1 MVSWVGKGV
10 LVTGLGVDD
19 NVGAGVCVEVDKR
32 AATGVVSKE
41 SQEDKNRI
49 RSKTIVVFISLV

>member
-1 MVSWVGKGV
+1 M
-10 LVTGLGVDD
+10 VTGLGVDD

-32 AATGVVSKE
+32 AITVGVSKE

-49 RSKTIVVFISLV
+49 RSKTIVVFISLVY